1 MSETVVPV
9 TGVQTTRAEATQLHR
24 GALGL
29 VDVLFQAITH
39 MGPSVSVVFLFPL
52 IALNA
57 GAAMPIS
64 LALAVLVGLVIANTV
79 AEFSRYIPSS
89 GGYFT
94 FVGQGLG
101 PRWGFLTAWSYFAYD
116 PLTPP
121 AVLGFLGFLMA
132 DILQT
137 NTGINIPWWVF
148 GGAFILLVWGLTYRG
163 IRIST
168 RTAVIMGSLELLLV
182 FALGVTFL
190 IHPGPGSS
198 ATAPLN
204 PGRVRRA
211 SPASS
216 TAWPSPSPPSAGSS
230 SAAPLAEETRRPKEF
245 LSKAIML
252 SVVMVGVFFIFM
264 SYASAIGWGTS
275 NLAAFATNANP
286 YYVLAHKLWGPVW
299 FLIFI
304 ALLNG
309 ALAIGIAATNAGSRV
324 AYTMARG
331 GALPAPLTR
340 VHPVHRTPS
349 TAIHVQTILSLG
361 LMAIVGIWLGG
372 GLVFGFLGT
381 VITVGLIV
389 MYGIANIALV
399 VFFRRLRPA
408 EFNIWRHGVIPILGT
423 LLLLPVLWV
432 TFWPIPAFPFNIVP
446 YIFIAWMVIGFVAM
460 KWIDNRRPQALRE
473 LAALL
478 ATAEE

>member
-1 MSETVVPV
+1 M
-9 TGVQTTRAEATQLHR
+9 
-24 GALGL
+24 
-29 VDVLFQAITH
+29 
-39 MGPSVSVVFLFPL
+39 
-52 IALNA
+52 
-57 GAAMPIS
+57 
-64 LALAVLVGLVIANTV
+64 
-79 AEFSRYIPSS
+79 
-89 GGYFT
+89 
-94 FVGQGLG
+94 
-101 PRWGFLTAWSYFAYD
+101 
-116 PLTPP
+116 
-121 AVLGFLGFLMA
+121 
-132 DILQT
+132 
-137 NTGINIPWWVF
+137 
-148 GGAFILLVWGLTYRG
+148 
-163 IRIST
+163 
-168 RTAVIMGSLELLLV
+168 
-182 FALGVTFL
+182 
-190 IHPGPGSS
+190 
-198 ATAPLN
+198 
-204 PGRVRRA
+204 
-211 SPASS
+211 
-216 TAWPSPSPPSAGSS
+216 
-230 SAAPLAEETRRPKEF
+230 
-245 LSKAIML
+245 
-252 SVVMVGVFFIFM
+252 
-264 SYASAIGWGTS
+264 
-275 NLAAFATNANP
+275 
-286 YYVLAHKLWGPVW
+286 W